1 VSLPG
6 WLEPLPDAARM
17 RAVDA
22 WAIQEQGVPSLELM
36 ERAGFGLAELVAR
49 RAPEGRV
56 AVVCGKG
63 NNGGDGLVA
72 ARLLR
77 DDGREVDVL
86 LTAPAEELSGDPA
99 ANLERL
105 PGAPPAPF
113 AACALDGAA
122 VVVDALLGTGFE
134 GEPRD
139 PVPSAITAIDAAR
152 DAGAQVVAAD
162 VPSGVDASTGEVA
175 GAAVRASATATFH
188 AAKPGLWIAPGKT
201 HAGEVEVIEIGIPR
215 GAPMDADVGLITAAV
230 AGELPTRAP
239 GGTKFSS
246 GAVLVC
252 GGSLGLTGAPCLS
265 AEAAMRAGAGY
276 VTALIPASLNLVFE
290 QRLLEAMTRPLPDE
304 DGALVPAAAER
315 VLEAV
320 ERGDALVL
328 GPGFGRSDGALALAR
343 DLAARAAIPLVL
355 DADGLNAHAGALAS
369 LQARDAPA
377 VLTPHEGEL
386 GRLLDVPS
394 SEVAA
399 HRLHHARAAAKIAGA
414 IVVLKGD
421 DTLVARPD
429 GVVAVNPGASAGLA
443 TAGTGDVLSGVV
455 AALLAR
461 HVEPFTAACAAV
473 HLHAEAGRVAAERRG
488 VDGTIASDVIDALPD
503 ARARL
508 LERGR

>member
-1 VSLPG
+1 MSLPG

-17 RAVDA
+17 RATDA
-22 WAIQEQGVPSLELM
+22 WAISEQGVPSLDLM
-36 ERAGFGLAELVAR
+36 ERAGFGLAGLAAR

-56 AVVCGKG
+56 VVLCGKG

-86 LTAPAEELSGDPA
+86 LMAPAQELTGDPA

-105 PGAPPAPF
+105 SGLAPRPF
-113 AACALDGAA
+113 EAGALDGAS
-122 VVVDALLGTGFE
+122 VVIDALLGTGFE
-134 GEPRD
+134 GEPRE
-139 PVPSAITAIDAAR
+139 PVAGAIAAINATR
-152 DAGAQVVAAD
+152 DAGAEVVAAD

-201 HAGEVEVIEIGIPR
+201 HAGEVHVIEIGIPR
-215 GAPMDADVGLITAAV
+215 GAPADADVGLIGAALI
-230 AGELPTRAP
+230 ADLPTRAA

-265 AEAAMRAGAGY
+265 SEGAMRAGAGY
-276 VTALIPASLNLVFE
+276 VTALVPASLNLVFE
-290 QRLLEAMTRPLPDE
+290 QRLLEVMTRPLPDHE
-304 DGALVPAAAER
+304 GALTPAAAER
-315 VLEAV
+315 VLETA
-320 ERGDALVL
+320 ERGDALVV
-328 GPGFGRSDGALALAR
+328 GPGFGRTDGALALAR
-343 DLAARAAIPLVL
+343 DLAARAPIPLVL

-369 LQARDAPA
+369 LASRGARPCSRRTRASSGACWGSPARRSRRGACTTRAPRPRAPA
-377 VLTPHEGEL
+377 RSWCSRATTRSSPGPTAWS
-386 GRLLDVPS
+386 PS
-394 SEVAA
+394 I
-399 HRLHHARAAAKIAGA
+399 RARAPA
-414 IVVLKGD
+414 
-421 DTLVARPD
+421 
-429 GVVAVNPGASAGLA
+429 LA
-443 TAGTGDVLSGVV
+443 TAGTGDVLSGVI

-461 HVEPFTAACAAV
+461 GVEPFTAACAAV

-488 VDGTIASDVIDALPD
+488 VDGMIASDVIDALPD